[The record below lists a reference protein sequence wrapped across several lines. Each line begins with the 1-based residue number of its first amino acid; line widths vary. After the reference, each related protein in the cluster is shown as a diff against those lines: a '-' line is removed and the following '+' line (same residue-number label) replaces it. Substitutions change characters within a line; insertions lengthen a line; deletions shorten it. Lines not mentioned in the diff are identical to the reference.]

1 MWYKDRGFEAF
12 LNRVKFVKVV
22 FLVFWVFLFLRTFQI
37 QVLRGFKFQKKSEGN
52 YLKKFIIPPSRGI
65 IFSKDNK
72 IVAGTY
78 ISYNLVSQSRPDEQ
92 NLKKL
97 LKILKRPAR
106 ELRRNILMSLARGEV
121 LITVAKDLKGKELIP
136 VAARLDEFEG
146 MRIVKAPKRFYPFG
160 KIFSHITGYLGPL
173 PKEKKL
179 PYSYKGALHGISGIE
194 KTCDRYLFGI
204 PGGEVVE
211 VNSRGKVISVKGS
224 LKPRTGSNVYLTIYS
239 NLQKIAF
246 EAFEGRK
253 GCAIAL
259 NPQTG
264 EIYLMVSS
272 PGFNPELFLEG
283 KVKDLITSR
292 EYPLINRCIQ
302 MKYPPGSTFK
312 IVTSACAL
320 NENLIDLN
328 EKFFCNGVFHYGNK
342 DFACWKEKGHGDV
355 DFFKGFSQSCNV
367 YFYNLGL
374 KAGGKKLAEYA
385 KKMGLSLTVFKDIE
399 GELSATIPSPSW
411 KKKEKKYPWLPGDSI
426 NMAIGQ
432 GYLWVTPIEMALLV
446 SGVANNGVIMRPYLI
461 EKIVSSE
468 GKLEYQ
474 AIPKVVKEYSLNPR
488 TFSILKEAMRKVVLS
503 GTGQILNI
511 PDVIIYGKTG
521 TAQNPNGEDH
531 GWFVSFGGEEF
542 SQFSLVVV
550 VEHGGMGSTSA
561 GPISRKIWQKYIKLK
576 KSDME
581 TRKKEDRG

>member
-12 LNRVKFVKVV
+12 LNRVKFIKVV
-22 FLVFWVFLFLRTFQI
+22 FLVFWMLLFFRTFQV

-52 YLKKFIIPPSRGI
+52 YLKKFVIPPSRGI
-65 IFSKDNK
+65 IFSRDDK

-78 ISYNLVSQSRPDEQ
+78 ISYNLVSQKKPNEES
-92 NLKKL
+92 LKKL
-97 LKILKRPAR
+97 LKVLKRSAR
-106 ELRRNILMSLARGEV
+106 ELRKNILTSLARGEV
-121 LITVAKDLKGKELIP
+121 LITVAKDLKGKELIFL
-136 VAARLDEFEG
+136 ASRLDEFEG
-146 MRIVKAPKRFYPFG
+146 MRIVKVPKRFYPFG
-160 KIFSHITGYLGPL
+160 KIFSHITGYLGPIEGENKN
-173 PKEKKL
+173 PF
-179 PYSYKGALHGISGIE
+179 SYKGSIHGVCGIE
-194 KTCDRYLFGI
+194 KTCDRHLFGI

-224 LKPRTGSNVYLTIYS
+224 LKPRTGSNVYLTVYS
-239 NLQKIAF
+239 NLQKSAF
-246 EAFEGRK
+246 EAFGEKK
-253 GCAIAL
+253 GCAVAL
-259 NPQTG
+259 NPKTG
-264 EIYLMVSS
+264 EIYLMASS

-283 KVKDLITSR
+283 KVKDLIISQK
-292 EYPLINRCIQ
+292 YPLINRVIQ

-312 IVTSACAL
+312 IVTSACAI
-320 NENLIDLN
+320 NEELIDLN

-342 DFACWKEKGHGDV
+342 DFACWKEEGHGEV

-374 KAGGKKLAEYA
+374 KTGGKRLAEYA

-399 GELSATIPSPSW
+399 GELPATIPSPSW

-432 GYLWVTPIEMALLV
+432 GYLWVTPMQMALLV

-461 EKIVSSE
+461 KKIVSSDGE
-468 GKLEYQ
+468 LEYQ
-474 AIPKVVKEYSLNPR
+474 ATPKVVEEYSLKSR
-488 TFSILKEAMRKVVLS
+488 TFSILKDAMRKVVLS

-511 PDVIIYGKTG
+511 PDIVVYGKTG
-521 TAQNPNGEDH
+521 TAQDPNGEDH
-531 GWFVSFGGEEF
+531 GWLVSFGGEEF
-542 SQFSLVVV
+542 SDFCLVVV

-561 GPISRKIWQKYIKLK
+561 GPISRKIWQEYIKLK

-581 TRKKEDRG
+581 TRK